1 MSTKT
6 VYVSA
11 DEEYVTELITH
22 TNYANQI
29 YIEIYKAGDQ
39 DNMYY
44 LQHIVLDKQTAI
56 RLVKDIKRQISYLKD
71 EVSND

>member
-29 YIEIYKAGDQ
+29 YIEIYKSGDQ

-44 LQHIVLDKQTAI
+44 IVLDKQTAI
-56 RLVKDIKRQISYLKD
+56 RLVKDIKRQISFLKD

>member
-11 DEEYVTELITH
+11 
-22 TNYANQI
+22 
-29 YIEIYKAGDQ
+29 DQ